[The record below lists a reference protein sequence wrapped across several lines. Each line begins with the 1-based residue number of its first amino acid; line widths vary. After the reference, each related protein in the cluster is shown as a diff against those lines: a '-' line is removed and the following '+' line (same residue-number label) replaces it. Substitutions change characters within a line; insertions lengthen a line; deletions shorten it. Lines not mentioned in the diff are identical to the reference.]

1 MGFKF
6 EKLTVWQIAIEL
18 SYQVSLLV
26 NDFPNHEKFILAS
39 QLQRAADSVALNIA
53 EGSTGQTNLDF
64 KRFLNYSI
72 RSALEVVSCLYLGRK
87 RKIISESNFESL
99 YNQYEEL
106 IKKTQALRN
115 SLK

>member
-18 SYQVSLLV
+18 SYQVSLLID
-26 NDFPNHEKFILAS
+26 DFPNHEKFILAS
-39 QLQRAADSVALNIA
+39 QIQRAADSVALNIA
-53 EGSTGQTNLDF
+53 EGSTGQTNPDF
-64 KRFLNYSI
+64 KRFLNYWI
-72 RSALEVVSCLYLGRK
+72 RSALEVVSCLHLGRK
-87 RKIISESNFESL
+87 RKIISERNFESL

-106 IKKTQALRN
+106 IKKIQALKN

>member
-18 SYQVSLLV
+18 SYQVSLLID
-26 NDFPNHEKFILAS
+26 DFPNHEKFILAS
-39 QLQRAADSVALNIA
+39 QIQRAADSVVLNIA
-53 EGSTGQTNLDF
+53 EGSTGQTNPDF
-64 KRFLNYSI
+64 KRFLNYGI

-106 IKKTQALRN
+106 IKKIQALKN